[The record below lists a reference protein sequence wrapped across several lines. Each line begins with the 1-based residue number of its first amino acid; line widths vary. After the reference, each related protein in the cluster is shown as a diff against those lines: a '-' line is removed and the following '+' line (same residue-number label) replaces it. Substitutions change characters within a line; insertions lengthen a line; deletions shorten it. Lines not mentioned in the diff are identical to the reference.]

1 MADPNNPNVLLRN
14 LNRDV
19 QMLEKK
25 LCCPKLKIPFR
36 KRRQLTH
43 TICSIMKDMKL
54 VNVGTYAKWIR
65 CTSNRCIDANCPKF
79 HPEFQTRRLCSNNL
93 KCSIH
98 ECRMFHSINPDRF
111 LNDGKLHRQ
120 CHFDYFEHNTVMCR
134 MIH

>member
-25 LCCPKLKIPFR
+25 LCCTELKIPVQ
-36 KRRQLTH
+36 KRRQLFH
-43 TICSIMKDMKL
+43 AICGIMKDMKL
-54 VNVGTYAKWIR
+54 VKVGTYAKWIR
-65 CTSNRCIDANCPKF
+65 CTSNRCIDVNCPKF
-79 HPEFQTRRLCSNNL
+79 HPEFQVRRRCSNNL

-98 ECRMFHSINPDRF
+98 ECGMFHSANPDRS
-111 LNDGKLHRQ
+111 LNDGKLRQQ
-120 CHFDYFEHNTVMCR
+120 CHFDYLGHNTVMCR